1 MLPTCGT
8 FMSISAFN
16 IVMSSRLLLVPA
28 LIGFLYLAAVAC
40 GNGDGATPAPTQ
52 TPSLSPSPTTRPSSE
67 DTPIPSPKAQGSFI
81 QFLTEDCILNLSGEL
96 GEQTTINQTYV
107 ENEPKANI
115 ERLFQRFQLG
125 ASQSTILRCDMRTSG
140 FFSTWWVQ
148 SLETEEKATQ
158 LFDAFVD
165 ATGPEV
171 IELNLNPLS
180 CFRITS
186 FIDQG
191 GTRYILDFQG
201 RGICDPD
208 VFNGMSG
215 LVLYKRAVIGVDS
228 QFNDELFDIIIDR
241 ARQVVDQKSD

>member
-1 MLPTCGT
+1 MLPTTGT
-8 FMSISAFN
+8 LMGISAFN
-16 IVMSSRLLLVPA
+16 IMMSPRLLLVPA
-28 LIGFLYLAAVAC
+28 LMGLLFLAAVAC
-40 GNGDGATPAPTQ
+40 GNGDGATPTQ
-52 TPSLSPSPTTRPSSE
+52 APSLSPSPTARPLPS
-67 DTPIPSPKAQGSFI
+67 DTPTPSPEAQASFI
-81 QFLTEDCILNLSGEL
+81 QFSTEDCILNLSGEL
-96 GEQTTINQTYV
+96 GERTTINQTYV

-115 ERLFQRFQLG
+115 ERLFQRFQLS
-125 ASQSTILRCDMRTSG
+125 ASQTTILRCDMRTSG

-148 SLETEEKATQ
+148 SLQTEEEAIQ

-171 IELNLNPLS
+171 IKLNLNSLS
-180 CFRITS
+180 CFRIS
-186 FIDQG
+186 ARLDQDE
-191 GTRYILDFQG
+191 TRYILDFQG
-201 RGICDPD
+201 RGLCEPD